1 MMCLGMFL
9 FMFLVLGAHWACGIY
24 GFIVFIKIGQ
34 FSALFLQIFLSFL
47 LSSPV
52 GTWITCA
59 LGSFALSIGHRYSYF
74 FLILFH
80 IYASFWIIYIAV
92 SSSSLTFFSAM
103 FIVVNS
109 IWDIFISDNAVFI
122 SRCLIW
128 IHLYLPC
135 LYLTFYKYRI
145 YFYNCLIS
153 YLLIITSVPCL
164 ALIDLY
170 TFHGS
175 FFSFLHGC
183 QFFTR
188 CQPLWI
194 LHCCVLDIFFIRLSI
209 LELSSAYRNIL
220 ISSVLAF
227 KICVCDTVFSLGLT
241 ILHTTEARHFCVLN
255 TLSHEIW
262 CSPLSLKKTDTILRH
277 CYF

>member
-1 MMCLGMFL
+1 MYNCFQWKICSHLYLYSSVTYSVFSGCFKIFHLLLVLKNLIMMCLGMFL

-52 GTWITCA
+52 ETWITCA

-80 IYASFWIIYIAV
+80 IYVSFWIIYIAV

-135 LYLTFYKYRI
+135 LYLTFLKYRI

-153 YLLIITSVPCL
+153 YLLIITSVP
-164 ALIDLY
+164 
-170 TFHGS
+170 
-175 FFSFLHGC
+175 
-183 QFFTR
+183 
-188 CQPLWI
+188 
-194 LHCCVLDIFFIRLSI
+194 VL
-209 LELSSAYRNIL
+209 
-220 ISSVLAF
+220 V
-227 KICVCDTVFSLGLT
+227 
-241 ILHTTEARHFCVLN
+241 
-255 TLSHEIW
+255 
-262 CSPLSLKKTDTILRH
+262 
-277 CYF
+277 